1 LSTTGGTVG
10 VGRSTTQS
18 VVAASILVIASD
30 FLLSKIIISLLLQPN

>member
-1 LSTTGGTVG
+1 VEPSVSGDP
-10 VGRSTTQS
+10 TTQS